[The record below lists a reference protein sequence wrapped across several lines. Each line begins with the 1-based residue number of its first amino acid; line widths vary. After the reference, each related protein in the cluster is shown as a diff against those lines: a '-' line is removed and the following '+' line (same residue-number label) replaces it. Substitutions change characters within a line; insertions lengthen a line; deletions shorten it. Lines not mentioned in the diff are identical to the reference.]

1 MISPAIPFKA
11 CQLQLRALGIDHQ
24 LPSAVVDK
32 EGGADFVDDLP
43 GALSKDANHHPVV
56 QAVSLT
62 QRRNQRIRTNSLAA
76 NFQGPYSSR
85 PRCAPP
91 NVKDETF
98 SLKQAEAP
106 VKQVRAYHDAQGR
119 PK

>member
-1 MISPAIPFKA
+1 MGIS
-11 CQLQLRALGIDHQ
+11 D
-24 LPSAVVDK
+24 S
-32 EGGADFVDDLP
+32 
-43 GALSKDANHHPVV
+43 VV
-56 QAVSLT
+56 QAVPPT

-76 NFQGPYSSR
+76 NFQGAYSSR
-85 PRCAPP
+85 PRCAAR

-98 SLKQAEAP
+98 ALKQAEAT